1 MYNEE
6 LNKVLKEKF
15 LIVYKYLIK
24 NGCNHHD
31 SEDIVQNCFIK
42 LINNLAGID
51 IKKVDAWLFRVALN
65 EFYDLCRKGTRYP
78 SVNVDDSVFLN
89 NLASEEDCEA
99 IIIKGLISGQISTV
113 MDKLKPMFKN
123 LLLLKYD
130 MDLSYKEIGALLDIN
145 ENLVKNY
152 LFRARKQFTK
162 VWEELNYE
170 R

>member
-31 SEDIVQNCFIK
+31 AEDIVQNCFIK
-42 LINNLAGID
+42 LMNNLAGID
-51 IKKVDAWLFRVALN
+51 VKKVDAWLFRVALN
-65 EFYDLCRKGTRYP
+65 EFYDLCRKIAKYP
-78 SVNVDDSVFLN
+78 SANVDDSTFIN
-89 NLASEEDCEA
+89 NLASEEDCETK
-99 IIIKGLISGQISTV
+99 IINSLISGQISVV
-113 MDKLKPMFKN
+113 MNNLKPVFKN

-152 LFRARKQFTK
+152 LFRARKQFVK
-162 VWEELNYE
+162 VWEEMNYE

>member
-31 SEDIVQNCFIK
+31 AEDIVQNCFIK

-65 EFYDLCRKGTRYP
+65 EFYDLCRKGARYP
-78 SVNVDDSVFLN
+78 SANVDDGTFLN

-99 IIIKGLISGQISTV
+99 IIINSLISGQISVV
-113 MDKLKPMFKN
+113 MDNLKPVFKN

-152 LFRARKQFTK
+152 LFRARKQFIK

>member
-31 SEDIVQNCFIK
+31 AEDIVQNCFIK

-65 EFYDLCRKGTRYP
+65 EFYDLCRKGIRHP
-78 SVNVDDSVFLN
+78 SVNVEDSVFLN

-99 IIIKGLISGQISTV
+99 IIIKGLISGQISVV
-113 MDKLKPMFKN
+113 MDNLKPMFKN

-152 LFRARKQFTK
+152 LFRARKQFIK
-162 VWEELNYE
+162 VWEELKYE